1 MQRAHEMTSRFFSLK
16 FFKNRIQLNPVYKRE
31 LATLKLT
38 NFIWWTL
45 NNFTQYELTYHS
57 SGAWITSNSSRGKAT
72 VKLII
77 VHMNIVNRNKMY
89 E

>member
-38 NFIWWTL
+38 NFI
-45 NNFTQYELTYHS
+45 
-57 SGAWITSNSSRGKAT
+57 
-72 VKLII
+72 
-77 VHMNIVNRNKMY
+77 
-89 E
+89 